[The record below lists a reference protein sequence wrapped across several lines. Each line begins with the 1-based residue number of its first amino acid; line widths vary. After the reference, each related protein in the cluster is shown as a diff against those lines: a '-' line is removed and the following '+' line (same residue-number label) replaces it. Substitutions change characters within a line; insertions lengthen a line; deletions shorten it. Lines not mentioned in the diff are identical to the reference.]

1 MRFPNN
7 ETLIITVVYCYTI
20 DNFAVVEQFLL
31 SVLLFCFA
39 LGCVLEFLM
48 LSFCDENSSQK
59 NIPPQKHSHLQSF
72 VKRLASSSR
81 FVSFF
86 VIPYQLF

>member
-59 NIPPQKHSHLQSF
+59 IFHLKSIHICK
-72 VKRLASSSR
+72 VL
-81 FVSFF
+81 
-86 VIPYQLF
+86 